1 MEQLAGVFLALGL
14 AFFGERQEN
23 KIFTL
28 GSAGMFFWLA
38 FDSVEPIIMVTLL
51 GVGIYQLYK
60 TFMK

>member
-14 AFFGERQEN
+14 AFFGEQQEN

-38 FDSVEPIIMVTLL
+38 FDSVEPIIMVVLL